1 MGATQN
7 QAPITAFGI
16 PPPNETKLADEGVY
30 MATKCPQATKRASR
44 WPVDF
49 DRNGHICA
57 A

>member
-7 QAPITAFGI
+7 QAPITAFGV
-16 PPPNETKLADEGVY
+16 PPPNGTKLADEGVY
-30 MATKCPQATKRASR
+30 MATKYPQATKRASR